1 MQTLTGRKKYAF
13 IAYPLSLDL
22 LYKLDPKLKKID
34 EKKLRELLAE
44 KPPCVASKISGVQ
57 SASTKE
63 IIDGEIIL
71 VYLLPDQML
80 TLDPAFVIRRIA
92 EAGLLAQKNGA
103 RIIGLGGL
111 TSVIGNQGTMVAKKL
126 DIAVTTGNSYT
137 AAMTIEAAVKAA
149 AIIGIKLE
157 EASVAVIGATGSI
170 GCACAHFFAEKCR
183 HLNIVARN
191 IRRLRELSSD
201 LGKLYKAKVEIY
213 QNVKQSVSNA
223 DIVITATSFPLALI
237 DVDDLKSGAV
247 VCDVATPRNVSY
259 QSKTKRKD
267 VLVID
272 GGLIE
277 PPGKMGTNIDIG
289 LPEST
294 AYACL
299 SETMILAF
307 ENRFENYTIG
317 RGLDLKKVKEIKC
330 LGDKHGFKLSEF
342 KSFGEKVSDT
352 DIKKIGILSGRLK

>member
-1 MQTLTGRKKYAF
+1 
-13 IAYPLSLDL
+13 
-22 LYKLDPKLKKID
+22 
-34 EKKLRELLAE
+34 LRELLAE

-57 SASTKE
+57 SASSRE

-71 VYLLPDQML
+71 VYLLPDQLL
-80 TLDPAFVIRRIA
+80 TLDPSFVIRRIV
-92 EAGLLAQKNGA
+92 EAGLLAQNNGA
-103 RIIGLGGL
+103 KIIGLGGL
-111 TSVIGNQGTMVAKKL
+111 TSVIGNQGAMVSKKL

-149 AIIGIKLE
+149 GIIGIKLE
-157 EASVAVIGATGSI
+157 KAKVAVIGATGSI
-170 GCACAHFFAEKCR
+170 GSACSHYFAEKCS
-183 HLNIVARN
+183 HINIVARN
-191 IRRLRELSSD
+191 IRRLKALSLD
-201 LGKLYKAKVEIY
+201 LEKTYKAKVEIH
-213 QNVKQSVSNA
+213 QNVKQSVKDA
-223 DIVITATSFPLALI
+223 DIVITATSFPLTLV
-237 DVDDLKSGAV
+237 DVEDLKSGAV

-259 QSKTKRKD
+259 QSKIRRKD

-277 PPGKMGTNIDIG
+277 PPGKMKTDIDIG

-299 SETMILAF
+299 SETMILTF

-317 RGLDLKKVKEIKC
+317 RGLELNKVREIKK

-352 DIKKIGILSGRLK
+352 DIKKIGSLSGRLK

>member
-1 MQTLTGRKKYAF
+1 MQSTTVRKKYAF

-22 LYKLDPKLKKID
+22 LYKLDPELKKID

-44 KPPCVASKISGVQ
+44 KPPCIASKISGVQ
-57 SASTKE
+57 SAATKE
-63 IIDGEIIL
+63 MVDGEIIL

-80 TLDPAFVIRRIA
+80 TMDSSFVIRRIA

-103 RIIGLGGL
+103 KIIGLGGL

-126 DIAVTTGNSYT
+126 NIAVTTGNSYT
-137 AAMTIEAAVKAA
+137 AAMAIEAAVKAA
-149 AIIGIKLE
+149 GIIGINLN
-157 EASVAVIGATGSI
+157 EAKVSVIGATGSI
-170 GCACAHFFAEKCR
+170 GSACAHFFAEKCPR
-183 HLNIVARN
+183 INIVARN
-191 IRRLRELSSD
+191 LRRLKEMSAD
-201 LGKLYKAKVEIY
+201 LGKLYKSKVEIH
-213 QNVKQSVSNA
+213 QNVKQSVKDA

-237 DVDDLKSGAV
+237 DVEDLKSGAV

-259 QSKTKRKD
+259 QSKIKRKD

-277 PPGKMGTNIDIG
+277 PPGKMKTDIDIG

-317 RGLDLKKVKEIKC
+317 RGLDLKKVKEIKK

-342 KSFGEKVSDT
+342 KSFGEKVSDS
-352 DIKKIGILSGRLK
+352 DIKKIGVLSGRLK

>member
-1 MQTLTGRKKYAF
+1 MQSTNTRKKYAF
-13 IAYPLSLDL
+13 IAYPLSLEL
-22 LYKLDPKLKKID
+22 LYKLDPELKKID

-57 SASTKE
+57 SASTRE

-80 TLDPAFVIRRIA
+80 TMDSSFVIRRIA

-103 RIIGLGGL
+103 KIIGLGGL
-111 TSVIGNQGTMVAKKL
+111 TSVIGNQGTMIAKKL
-126 DIAVTTGNSYT
+126 KIAVTTGNSYT
-137 AAMTIEAAVKAA
+137 AAMTIEAAEKAA
-149 AIIGIKLE
+149 GIMGIDLK
-157 EASVAVIGATGSI
+157 AAKVSVIGATGSI
-170 GCACAHFFAEKCR
+170 GSACAHYFADRCR
-183 HLNIVARN
+183 HVNIVARN
-191 IRRLRELSSD
+191 IRRLKALSAD
-201 LGKLYKAKVEIY
+201 LNELYKSTVEIH
-213 QNVKQSVSNA
+213 QNVKQSVKDA
-223 DIVITATSFPLALI
+223 DVVITATSFPLTLI
-237 DVDDLKSGAV
+237 DVEDLKSGAV

-277 PPGKMGTNIDIG
+277 PPGKMKTDIDIG

-299 SETMILAF
+299 SETMILTF
-307 ENRFENYTIG
+307 ENRIENYTIG
-317 RGLDLKKVKEIKC
+317 RGLDLNKVREIKK

-342 KSFGEKVSDT
+342 KSFGEKVKDS
-352 DIKKIGILSGRLK
+352 DIKQIGVISGRLK